1 MKHALTLASLVLVAG
16 TAFGCG
22 GNSGDD
28 KTAASGPPTDATET
42 EFCAGFT
49 QIATD
54 LAKLSADAKDADIV
68 TAIKG
73 AGDTLAK
80 NGTPDSISDDARSG
94 FELEIKQI
102 ADLPDTAT
110 KEDVQALDTN
120 LSAAEQKQV
129 DAFDTYVSDT
139 CQPAA
144 PSGSPTESPTPSQ

>member
-22 GNSGDD
+22 GSSDD
-28 KTAASGPPTDATET
+28 KAAPSGPPTDATET
-42 EFCAGFT
+42 EFCAGFE

-54 LAKLSADAKDADIV
+54 LGKLSADAKDADIV
-68 TAIKG
+68 TAIKS

-110 KEDVQALDTN
+110 KEDVQGLDTD
-120 LSAAEQKQV
+120 LSDTEQKQV
-129 DAFDTYVSDT
+129 DAFDSYVSDT

-144 PSGSPTESPTPSQ
+144 PSGSPTPSQ